1 MGFAEIALI
10 NTAIHDTLKLADDE
24 LAKYS
29 QNFDQIEEGMLNTP
43 ALQTYWVNSNTGDAT
58 DRATFRGG
66 MRIQDYLFNV
76 DLYLDQRA
84 FSDTVYTQMF
94 DLFDKI
100 EQVFLAQNTKPYF
113 GLVDDNDNPI
123 IKSFHVRTERATFE
137 YEGNDGTVSL
147 YPGVRFSLDI
157 RVF

>member
-10 NTAIHDTLKLADDE
+10 NTAIHDTLKLSDDE

-66 MRIQDYLFNV
+66 LRVQDYLFNV
-76 DLYLDQRA
+76 DLYLDKRA
-84 FSDTVYTQMF
+84 FSDVIYVQMF
-94 DLFDKI
+94 ELFDKV
-100 EQVFLAQNTKPYF
+100 EQVLLAQLVKPYF
-113 GLVDDNDNPI
+113 GLVDDEGKPI
-123 IKSFHVRTERATFE
+123 IKSYHYRAERATFE